1 MTSLATEIDGTGDAV
16 VFVHGLGG
24 TSNVFAP
31 QVRVLSRFFRCVRPD
46 LPGAGRSPA
55 DGPIS
60 IETLSSRVLEVIEE
74 CATPVHVVAHSMGTV
89 LAQRAAVLAP
99 AKIRSLALLGPIH
112 APAAGA
118 RDALKARAVTA
129 RTKGMK
135 VIADTIVQGAL
146 SAATWGD
153 LPAVVALVRELLMRQ
168 DAEGYASHC
177 EALAAAEGAEL
188 TKIGQPVLLL
198 TGDEDATAAA
208 GAVAQMA
215 RKLSHSSLR
224 ILGRCGHW
232 ASLERPAE
240 VSEALLEFLLRG

>member
-1 MTSLATEIDGTGDAV
+1 MTSLATEIDGTGDAI

-31 QVRVLSRFFRCVRPD
+31 QVRVLARFFKCVRPD

-55 DGPIS
+55 DGSIS
-60 IETLSSRVLEVIEE
+60 IETLSGRVLEVIEE
-74 CATPVHVVAHSMGTV
+74 CATPVHLVAHSMGTV
-89 LAQRAAVLAP
+89 VAQHAAVLAP

-112 APAAGA
+112 APAAAA
-118 RDALKARAVTA
+118 REALKARAVTA

-135 VIADTIVQGAL
+135 VVADAIVQGAL

-153 LPAVVALVRELLMRQ
+153 LPAVVACVRELLMRQ
-168 DAEGYASHC
+168 DADGYASHC
-177 EALAAAEGAEL
+177 EALAAAEGADL
-188 TKIGQPVLLL
+188 AKIAQPVLLV
-198 TGDEDATAAA
+198 TGDEDGTAAPS
-208 GAVAQMA
+208 AVAQMA
-215 RKLSHSSLR
+215 RRLSHSSLR